1 MAIVCGMP
9 SAAEI
14 ERHFAAGAESITLTR
29 AEWEAFY
36 THQREYAATGLE
48 LRKAQAETERV
59 KRIARPLWG
68 AVAKVRGSM
77 ANALERRLGR
87 SEAIPRGSVE
97 AWERMLRYAQ
107 ELDWKDLPAGHR
119 RHADFKR

>member
-1 MAIVCGMP
+1 MP
-9 SAAEI
+9 TIAEI
-14 ERHFAAGAESITLTR
+14 ELHFAAGAESITLTR
-29 AEWEAFY
+29 AESEAFY
-36 THQREYAATGLE
+36 AQQRDYAARGLE

-59 KRIARPLWG
+59 KRIARPLWS
-68 AVAKVRGSM
+68 AVVKVGRSM
-77 ANALERRLGR
+77 AGALERLPGR
-87 SEAIPRGSVE
+87 AERVPRGSVE

>member
-1 MAIVCGMP
+1 MP

-48 LRKAQAETERV
+48 LRKAQAETERL
-59 KRIARPLWG
+59 KRIARPLWR
-68 AVAKVRGSM
+68 AVAKVRRGM
-77 ANALERRLGR
+77 AGALERRPGR
-87 SEAIPRGSVE
+87 AEAIPRSSVE

-119 RHADFKR
+119 RHAELEW

>member
-1 MAIVCGMP
+1 MP
-9 SAAEI
+9 SAADI
-14 ERHFAAGAESITLTR
+14 ERHFATGAETITLTR

-36 THQREYAATGLE
+36 VQQREYSATGLE

-59 KRIARPLWG
+59 KRIARPLWS
-68 AVAKVRGSM
+68 AVAKVRRSM
-77 ANALERRLGR
+77 AGALERHPGR
-87 SEAIPRGSVE
+87 AERVPRASVE

-107 ELDWKDLPAGHR
+107 EVDWKDLPAGNR

>member
-1 MAIVCGMP
+1 MP

-14 ERHFAAGAESITLTR
+14 ECHFATGAESITLTR

-36 THQREYAATGLE
+36 AQQCEYAATGLE
-48 LRKAQAETERV
+48 LRKAQTETERL
-59 KRIARPLWG
+59 KRIARPLWR
-68 AVAKVRGSM
+68 AVAKVRRGM
-77 ANALERRLGR
+77 AGALERRPGR
-87 SEAIPRGSVE
+87 AEAIPRSSVE

-119 RHADFKR
+119 RHAELEW

>member
-1 MAIVCGMP
+1 MP

-14 ERHFAAGAESITLTR
+14 ERHFATGADSITLTR

-36 THQREYAATGLE
+36 VQQREYSATGLE

-59 KRIARPLWG
+59 KRIAQPLWR
-68 AVAKVRGSM
+68 AVAKVRRSM
-77 ANALERRLGR
+77 AGALERRPGR
-87 SEAIPRGSVE
+87 AEVPRGSVE

-107 ELDWKDLPAGHR
+107 ELDWKDLPAGNR